1 MADIETRLSRLEMEI
16 KNPRFMENRGVG
28 NEVRYYVFDYPA
40 EQELIIRA
48 WVRDIVR
55 KNKNNYTTY
64 SIVVFD
70 LYEMIISFLKEK
82 GFMEK
87 CYEFEKNRGL
97 TFLAKT
103 IGDAMRFSTDDSII
117 IRRIQNDTPDNAI
130 VFLTGVGKCFPIL
143 RSHKVLNNLHQVM
156 DKVPVIMF
164 YPGKYDGQELVL
176 FSEVKDDNYYR
187 AFKLID

>member
-55 KNKNNYTTY
+55 KNKNNYTTS

-87 CYEFEKNRGL
+87 CYEFEKNGGL

>member
-55 KNKNNYTTY
+55 KNKNNYTTS

-87 CYEFEKNRGL
+87 CYEFEK
-97 TFLAKT
+97 TE
-103 IGDAMRFSTDDSII
+103 D
-117 IRRIQNDTPDNAI
+117 
-130 VFLTGVGKCFPIL
+130 
-143 RSHKVLNNLHQVM
+143 
-156 DKVPVIMF
+156 
-164 YPGKYDGQELVL
+164 
-176 FSEVKDDNYYR
+176 
-187 AFKLID
+187 

>member
-55 KNKNNYTTY
+55 KNKNNYTTS

-103 IGDAMRFSTDDSII
+103 IGDAMRFSTDNSII
-117 IRRIQNDTPDNAI
+117 IRRIQNSTPDNAI

>member
-55 KNKNNYTTY
+55 KNKNNYTTS

-87 CYEFEKNRGL
+87 FYEFEKNRGL

>member
-55 KNKNNYTTY
+55 KNKNNYTTS

>member
-55 KNKNNYTTY
+55 KNKNNYTTS

-176 FSEVKDDNYYR
+176 FLEVKDDNYYR

>member
-1 MADIETRLSRLEMEI
+1 MADIEARLNRLEREI
-16 KNPRFMENRGVG
+16 RNPRFMENRGVG

-40 EQELIIRA
+40 EQELAVRA
-48 WVRDIVR
+48 WVRDAVR
-55 KNKNNYTTY
+55 KNEN
-64 SIVVFD
+64 SGAPAPIVVFD
-70 LYEMIISFLKEK
+70 LYEMIISFLTEK

-87 CYEFEKNRGL
+87 CYEFEKSRGL
-97 TFLAKT
+97 AFLTKV
-103 IGDAMRFSTDDSII
+103 IGDAMRFSTEDGVI
-117 IRRIQNDTPDNAI
+117 IRRIQDDTPDKAI

-176 FSEVKDDNYYR
+176 FSEIKDDNYYR

>member
-1 MADIETRLSRLEMEI
+1 MEI

>member
-55 KNKNNYTTY
+55 KNKNNYTTS

-97 TFLAKT
+97 IFLAKT

>member
-1 MADIETRLSRLEMEI
+1 
-16 KNPRFMENRGVG
+16 
-28 NEVRYYVFDYPA
+28 
-40 EQELIIRA
+40 
-48 WVRDIVR
+48 
-55 KNKNNYTTY
+55 
-64 SIVVFD
+64 
-70 LYEMIISFLKEK
+70 
-82 GFMEK
+82 MEK